1 LNSSQSDDIRNRLLV
16 ARLPAMPQI
25 LLKLIELCQ
34 TDEAGMAELAKLLA
48 NDAGMTSRVL
58 RVANSAAYQ
67 RTGRKVGLV
76 QALATLGSDMIK
88 TLVISESVFQTFSG
102 FPHSDCTDLRVFW
115 KHSLTAAI
123 VARDLAKVMKYPQV
137 EEAYLAGLLHDV
149 GRLALLAVAPDTYG
163 PNFLA
168 KADESLCALENRL
181 LHISHA
187 EAGAWLIERWNMDS
201 FLSDSVLYHHEAE
214 GRVKTA
220 HPLIRIVHLA
230 NRLSD
235 HPADTPLDIN
245 MGALCNV
252 ADTALLAI
260 YQGAEAQVVKAAEL
274 LGIDLSGVDD
284 LTTSLTITTPPIP
297 ANPVQQ
303 RLTEEIRN
311 RALISELSQMFGRQ
325 KDDVQL
331 LDSMRQNA
339 RILFDLDDSVVFMMN
354 ANNETLVGTSAS
366 EQRQRL
372 SEFSISLSGGGSVA
386 QAALKRSLAF
396 LSRDRDLLSMPEEQ
410 LLRAF
415 GAQCLL
421 CLPICS
427 GPRCRGLLIAGIEA
441 WRVPELKR
449 QEKLLLAFA
458 AQAATALETAAKDR
472 NDMAQRIAS
481 IQEEHLKNSRKV
493 VHEANNPLSI
503 IKNYLGVLDDKLA
516 RQEPVSGELSI
527 LNDEIDRVGNII
539 KEFAG
544 VAPPAPGSLIDVNRV
559 INDIVRLFRESR
571 FLPPTVQI
579 GARLLKE
586 PCEIT
591 GTADTLKQIFVNLI
605 KNAVEA
611 LPQGGHIEIINLG
624 QVRYDGADYFEISV
638 RDTGP
643 GLPQEVLSK
652 LFSPVRSTKAGEN
665 RGLGLSIV
673 HGLVKKLNG
682 QIECRSSRMGT
693 SFELRL
699 PLRQARVLA

>member
-1 LNSSQSDDIRNRLLV
+1 
-16 ARLPAMPQI
+16 
-25 LLKLIELCQ
+25 
-34 TDEAGMAELAKLLA
+34 
-48 NDAGMTSRVL
+48 
-58 RVANSAAYQ
+58 
-67 RTGRKVGLV
+67 
-76 QALATLGSDMIK
+76 
-88 TLVISESVFQTFSG
+88 
-102 FPHSDCTDLRVFW
+102 
-115 KHSLTAAI
+115 
-123 VARDLAKVMKYPQV
+123 
-137 EEAYLAGLLHDV
+137 
-149 GRLALLAVAPDTYG
+149 
-163 PNFLA
+163 
-168 KADESLCALENRL
+168 
-181 LHISHA
+181 
-187 EAGAWLIERWNMDS
+187 
-201 FLSDSVLYHHEAE
+201 
-214 GRVKTA
+214 
-220 HPLIRIVHLA
+220 
-230 NRLSD
+230 
-235 HPADTPLDIN
+235 
-245 MGALCNV
+245 
-252 ADTALLAI
+252 
-260 YQGAEAQVVKAAEL
+260 
-274 LGIDLSGVDD
+274 
-284 LTTSLTITTPPIP
+284 
-297 ANPVQQ
+297 
-303 RLTEEIRN
+303 
-311 RALISELSQMFGRQ
+311 
-325 KDDVQL
+325 
-331 LDSMRQNA
+331 
-339 RILFDLDDSVVFMMN
+339 
-354 ANNETLVGTSAS
+354 
-366 EQRQRL
+366 
-372 SEFSISLSGGGSVA
+372 
-386 QAALKRSLAF
+386 
-396 LSRDRDLLSMPEEQ
+396 
-410 LLRAF
+410 
-415 GAQCLL
+415 
-421 CLPICS
+421 
-427 GPRCRGLLIAGIEA
+427 
-441 WRVPELKR
+441 
-449 QEKLLLAFA
+449 
-458 AQAATALETAAKDR
+458 
-472 NDMAQRIAS
+472 
-481 IQEEHLKNSRKV
+481 